1 MHALSSF
8 LKKLTR
14 LAGAAALLA
23 FPLATPAALA
33 QSGLLD
39 AKAPQHSAAFKQWLR
54 TISDK
59 VAQAASEGGV
69 LGIGGQKV
77 SPAEES
83 ALTNIAKALGVA
95 A

>member
-14 LAGAAALLA
+14 LAGAQPFLL
-23 FPLATPAALA
+23 FRSPLRPHWHNRGYSTL
-33 QSGLLD
+33 ST
-39 AKAPQHSAAFKQWLR
+39 QHSAAFKQWLR

-59 VAQAASEGGV
+59 VAQAASEGSV

-77 SPAEES
+77 SPAEKS